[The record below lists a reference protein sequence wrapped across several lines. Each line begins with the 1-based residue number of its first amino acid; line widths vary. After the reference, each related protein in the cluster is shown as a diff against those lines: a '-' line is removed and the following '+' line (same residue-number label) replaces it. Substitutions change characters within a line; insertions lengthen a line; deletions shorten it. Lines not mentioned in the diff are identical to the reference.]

1 MNKWAEYYLL
11 RVNNKSYFGHFS
23 QKSFWKTL
31 CLEIFNTVNYLCISK
46 QDLYFYI
53 NKNNTLK

>member
-11 RVNNKSYFGHFS
+11 RVNNKSYFEHFS

-31 CLEIFNTVNYLCISK
+31 CLEIFNTVNYLK
-46 QDLYFYI
+46 TKHL
-53 NKNNTLK
+53 